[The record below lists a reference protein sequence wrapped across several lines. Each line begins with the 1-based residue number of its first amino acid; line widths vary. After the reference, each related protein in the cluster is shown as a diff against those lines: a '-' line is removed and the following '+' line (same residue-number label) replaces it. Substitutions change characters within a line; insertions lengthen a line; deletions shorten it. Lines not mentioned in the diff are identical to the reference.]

1 MSLPTSRPTRLDMRK
16 ELVRLRMEMHRQQL
30 HYHSEP
36 LRHPMQQI
44 RHLLAPGSDAGGSKT
59 PLALGGAL
67 LLTLLGSRLGRVG
80 KLARFALAVYPLIG
94 AHLKQ
99 PRPEERAQEKEK
111 TR

>member
-36 LRHPMQQI
+36 LRHPLQQI
-44 RHLLAPGSDAGGSKT
+44 RHLLAPGSGASDKKT

-67 LLTLLGSRLGRVG
+67 LLTLLGNRLGRVG

-94 AHLKQ
+94 AHMKQ
-99 PRPEERAQEKEK
+99 HPEERVQEKEK